1 MRRKRLKEMGAGLLA
16 LLCLLVSLTGAN
28 GAEGTEA
35 NMKPTAQNEYMAEAI
50 EEALDGISNG
60 HGGPFGCVIVK
71 DGKIIGR
78 GHNRVLADDDPT
90 AHGEI
95 TAIRNAGDTLDS
107 YDLSGCVLY
116 TTGEPCPMCL
126 YAILWANIDRVYY
139 GCTIEDNAS
148 IGFRDG
154 VFDELA
160 GSREEFSDFLICV
173 DREACLER
181 FKIYNDMEHQVY

>member
-1 MRRKRLKEMGAGLLA
+1 MGKKRWKVMGTLLFVLLFA
-16 LLCLLVSLTGAN
+16 LTAQTSYSR
-28 GAEGTEA
+28 AESTTADTMITAENPYMTEA
-35 NMKPTAQNEYMAEAI
+35 I
-50 EEALDGISNG
+50 REALDGISQG

-71 DGKIIGR
+71 GGKIIGR

-139 GCTIEDNAS
+139 GCTIDDNAS

-173 DREACLER
+173 DREACLEL